1 MVQFDGL
8 GDSEGRQ
15 TVRFSRLGG
24 AESGLFEKKQSTAN
38 S

>member
-1 MVQFDGL
+1 MARFGRL
-8 GDSEGRQ
+8 GDYEGRQ

-24 AESGLFEKKQSTAN
+24 AEIGLFEKKQLTVN